1 MRLFGWVLDAG
12 SDHAHGLPCII
23 GAVAE
28 CEKARARKCS
38 PRCTKVFPLAQAV
51 QAHTLLESR
60 ATSGKLLLQVP

>member
-1 MRLFGWVLDAG
+1 M
-12 SDHAHGLPCII
+12 
-23 GAVAE
+23 AE